1 MTNRQQRFV
10 FGLMAA
16 NALLFVVIFLWV
28 ASNYRLAADDFHH
41 VVMVKNHGIWETMVF
56 YYQNW
61 NPRWSSILI
70 TNSFLSKGENQSV
83 LFLFHV
89 CSLLLGFVSI
99 WSFTSAINK
108 TLKLPFT
115 RIQISIISIYLLAI
129 AFYISFEKNDTW
141 YWITVAPMYLWG
153 TFAAFLGGSLLL
165 QHWIPIIRRVLT
177 FLIFLFA
184 GGASESA
191 AIATLLTLLF
201 LGIKTRRHE
210 TNWLD
215 RNALHAA
222 TLGCMVGFGISMIG
236 PGIQIRREHLPHY
249 PFGEKLLVGL
259 WNYIKFNL
267 KEIPLKLP
275 LLILFVA
282 PFGFFGRK
290 QLRFQL
296 VSIKEIFWANK
307 TIWILSDL
315 IILTLAM
322 ALGMVMCEMGPTRA
336 WFPISVV
343 MLMVGVVT
351 AYQLGTWFYI
361 FTKGRLIHFTI
372 AALSITLIYQVHVG
386 YTQISQTSEYAHA
399 VDERMDFI
407 HTVESSA
414 QLIELEPLPSSGWLF
429 SSEISTDTAHF
440 TNMHLG
446 LFFNHK
452 SKFVR
457 KDTVTS
463 D

>member
-1 MTNRQQRFV
+1 MTNQQQRIV

-16 NALLFVVIFLWV
+16 NALLFVVIFLWI

-41 VVMVKNHGIWETMVF
+41 VVMVNNHGIWETMVF

-70 TNSFLSKGENQSV
+70 TNSFLGKGANQSI

-89 CSLLLGFVSI
+89 CSLLLGFVST

-115 RIQISIISIYLLAI
+115 RGQIGIISIYLVAF
-129 AFYISFEKNDTW
+129 AFYISFGKNDTW

-153 TFAAFLGGSLLL
+153 TFAALLGGSLLL
-165 QHWIPIIRRVLT
+165 RKWNPVIRRTLT
-177 FLIFLFA
+177 FLIFLFV

-191 AIATLLTLLF
+191 AIATLLSLF
-201 LGIKTRRHE
+201 YVGLKTRRHE
-210 TNWLD
+210 TTWLD

-222 TLGCMVGFGISMIG
+222 TLGCMLGFGISMLG
-236 PGIQIRREHLPHY
+236 PGIGVRRDHLPQF
-249 PFGEKLLVGL
+249 PISERLLIGF
-259 WNYIKFNL
+259 WNYVKFNF
-267 KEIPLKLP
+267 KEIPLRLP

-290 QLRFQL
+290 QLKYQL
-296 VSIKEIFWANK
+296 ISVKEIFWANR
-307 TIWILSDL
+307 TIWILADL
-315 IILTLAM
+315 LILTMAM
-322 ALGMVMCEMGPTRA
+322 ALGIVMSEMGPIRT
-336 WFPISVV
+336 WFPITMVV
-343 MLMVGVVT
+343 LSVGVVT

-361 FTKGRLIHFTI
+361 FTNGKLIHFVI
-372 AALSITLIYQVHVG
+372 AALSLTLIYQVHIG
-386 YTQISQTSEYAHA
+386 YTQISQTSEYAQA
-399 VDERMDFI
+399 VDDRMEFI
-407 HTVESSA
+407 RETQSTTH
-414 QLIELEPLPSSGWLF
+414 LIELKPLPDSGWLF
-429 SSEISTDTAHF
+429 SSEISTDTTHF
-440 TNMHLG
+440 TNTHLG
-446 LFFNHK
+446 LFFDNK
-452 SKFVR
+452 YQFVR